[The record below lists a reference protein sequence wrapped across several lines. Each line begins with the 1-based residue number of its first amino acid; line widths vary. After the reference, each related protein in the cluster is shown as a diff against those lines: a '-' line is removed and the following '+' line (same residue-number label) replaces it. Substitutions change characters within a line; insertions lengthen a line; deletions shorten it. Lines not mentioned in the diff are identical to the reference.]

1 MGSIMKAKYVSLAIL
16 MFLVLIGVVALFAGY
31 DMKNYEILAKSVAT
45 VLVPLFI
52 SIGSNSIVDKIK
64 GKDSKDED
72 K

>member
-1 MGSIMKAKYVSLAIL
+1 MKAKYISLAIL
-16 MFLVLIGVVALFAGY
+16 IFIVLVGVVALFADY

-64 GKDSKDED
+64 GKESKDED